1 MENITLSIICNT
13 YNHEKY
19 ISKCIDGFLK
29 QKTDF
34 NYEILIHDDASTDK
48 TASIIRSYA
57 QKYPNLIKPI
67 YQKTNQYSKGVKI
80 SLTFQYPR
88 AKGKYLAICEGDD
101 FWIDENKLQKQVDI
115 LEKND
120 NIDICAHS
128 ALVFIK
134 GKIVSKISPAKEECI
149 LSIEDVIIGGGG
161 FVATNSLVYRKSLD
175 DSIPNFRKF
184 LSMDYTIQIHGS
196 LRGGMY
202 FIPEFMSGYN
212 YLIPGSWTLSNNSMS
227 KRIALNERINKM
239 LQILNEETGNIY
251 DECIKYRVLKNE
263 FELLLS
269 IGPFIKLWDKKYK
282 QIKSRLTFKERIKV
296 ILKELFPVVFKLR
309 MKIKKRDK

>member
-19 ISKCIDGFLK
+19 ISKCIEGFLK

-48 TASIIRSYA
+48 TASIIRSYE

-101 FWIDENKLQKQVDI
+101 FWIDENKLQKQVDA
-115 LEKND
+115 LEKNE
-120 NIDICAHS
+120 NIDICTHA
-128 ALVFIK
+128 ALVFRK
-134 GKIVSKISPAKEECI
+134 GKLVSKISPAKEEGI
-149 LSIEDVIIGGGG
+149 LSVQDVIIGGGG
-161 FVATNSLVYRKSLD
+161 FVATNSIVFRKTLNNN
-175 DSIPNFRKF
+175 IPNFRKF
-184 LSMDYTIQIHGS
+184 LSMDYSMQIHGS
-196 LRGGMY
+196 LHGGMY

-212 YLIPGSWTLSNNSMS
+212 YLVPGSWTLSNNSIS

-239 LQILNEETGNIY
+239 LQILNEETDNIY

-263 FELLLS
+263 FDLLLS

-282 QIKSRLTFKERIKV
+282 QIKASLTFKEKIKV
-296 ILKELFPVVFKLR
+296 ILKEIFPVVFKLR
-309 MKIKKRDK
+309 MKIK